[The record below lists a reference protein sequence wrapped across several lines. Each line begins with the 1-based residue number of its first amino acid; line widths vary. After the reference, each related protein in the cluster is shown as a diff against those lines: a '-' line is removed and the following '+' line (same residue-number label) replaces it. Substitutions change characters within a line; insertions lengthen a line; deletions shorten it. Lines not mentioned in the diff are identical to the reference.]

1 MKMMYFSIT
10 VTIQAPFKPVSS
22 DNIEEEPGNQSLAFF
37 IIWRLAFYKI
47 HTLFMFSLIL
57 FAKVWSVFF

>member
-10 VTIQAPFKPVSS
+10 VIIQAPFKPASS
-22 DNIEEEPGNQSLAFF
+22 NNIEEEPGNQSLTFF